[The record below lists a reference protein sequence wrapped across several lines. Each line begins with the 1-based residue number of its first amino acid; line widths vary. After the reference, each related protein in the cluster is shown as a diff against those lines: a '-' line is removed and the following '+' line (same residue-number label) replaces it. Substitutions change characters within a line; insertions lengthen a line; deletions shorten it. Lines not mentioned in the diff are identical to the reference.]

1 MTRRESRE
9 LAFILLFEKLFTQ
22 DSVEEIMLHA
32 GEARDISTDPF
43 AVALATGA
51 EERLEELD
59 EIISR
64 HSLKW
69 SQKQMSRV
77 SLSVMRLA
85 TYEMMFCSDIPVSVS
100 INEGVELAKKYG
112 GDEDASFINGV
123 LGGIARNE
131 KTVEDDTTDQE
142 ATV

>member
-1 MTRRESRE
+1 MTRHESRE
-9 LAFILLFEKLFTQ
+9 LAFILLFEKLFTE
-22 DSVEEIMLHA
+22 STVEEILLHA
-32 GEARDISTDPF
+32 GEARNVEADSF
-43 AVALATGA
+43 AVSLASGA
-51 EERLEELD
+51 VDNLETID

-64 HSLKW
+64 HSTKW

-85 TYEMMFCSDIPVSVS
+85 VYEMMYLTDIPVSVS
-100 INEGVELAKKYG
+100 INEAVELAKVYG

-131 KTVEDDTTDQE
+131 NTVEESAADE
-142 ATV
+142 ASV